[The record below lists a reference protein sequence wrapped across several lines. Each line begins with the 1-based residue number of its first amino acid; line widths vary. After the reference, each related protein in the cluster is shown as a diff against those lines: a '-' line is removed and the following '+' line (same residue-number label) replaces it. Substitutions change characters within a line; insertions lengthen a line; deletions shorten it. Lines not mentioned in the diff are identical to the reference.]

1 MKLEKVFAMP
11 FAKVYPLYVKKAEAK
26 GRTRAEVDEVVGWLT
41 GYDPVGLQRQIDAG
55 VDLERF
61 FAEAPAFHPNADLIQ
76 GLVCG
81 VRVETVEHPLMRRI
95 RMLDKLVDE
104 LAKGKAMAKILRS

>member
-11 FAKVYPLYVKKAEAK
+11 FARVYPLYVQKAVAK
-26 GRTRAEVDEVVGWLT
+26 QRTQAEVDEVIRWLT
-41 GYDPVGLQRQIDAG
+41 GYDPAGLQRQIDAG

-61 FAEAPAFHPNADLIQ
+61 FAEAPAFHPNAELIQ
-76 GLVCG
+76 GVVCG
-81 VRVETVEHPLMRRI
+81 VRVETVEHPLMRKI

-104 LAKGKAMAKILRS
+104 LAKGKPMAKILRP